1 MAVLPR
7 RRFWFLR
14 HGQTDW
20 NARGVS
26 QGAVDVPLNETGRAQ
41 ARAAA
46 PLLEGRGI
54 IGIVASPM
62 SRARET
68 AEIVNQ
74 TLRLPLDFEP
84 DLREVMFG
92 GQEGKPLAPWFQQW
106 LDGEFTPPDAE
117 SFAELT
123 ARAAGAL
130 QRVLAR
136 PGPLLIVSHGAIF
149 RAMRGLM
156 GVTVELGTANGVP
169 ISCEPQKDGWSVRPA
184 AELPLPA

>member
-1 MAVLPR
+1 MALPR
-7 RRFWFLR
+7 RGFWFLR
-14 HGQTDW
+14 HGQTEW

-26 QGAVDVPLNETGRAQ
+26 QGAVDLPLNETGRVQ

-46 PLLEGRGI
+46 PLLEGRGLV
-54 IGIVASPM
+54 GIVASPL

-68 AEIVNQ
+68 AEIVNRA
-74 TLRLPLDFEP
+74 LELPLDFDP

-106 LDGEFTPPDAE
+106 LDGDFTPPGAE
-117 SFAELT
+117 SFSELS
-123 ARAAGAL
+123 ARAAAAL
-130 QRVLAR
+130 QRILPR

-156 GVTVELGTANGVP
+156 GVTVKPGTPNGIP
-169 ISCEPQKDGWSVRPA
+169 IRCEPHGEGWSVQA
-184 AELPLPA
+184 AEVPLPA

>member
-1 MAVLPR
+1 MMGLPR
-7 RRFWFLR
+7 RGFWFLR

-41 ARAAA
+41 AREAA

-54 IGIVASPM
+54 IGIVSSPM

-74 TLRLPLDFEP
+74 TLKLPLDFEP

-106 LDGEFTPPDAE
+106 LDGDFTPPGAE
-117 SFAELT
+117 SFAQLT
-123 ARAAGAL
+123 ARAADVM
-130 QRVLAR
+130 QRVLVR
-136 PGPLLIVSHGAIF
+136 PGPLLVVSHGAIF

-156 GVTVELGTANGVP
+156 GVTVELGTANGIP
-169 ISCEPQKDGWSVRPA
+169 IRCEPHGKAWLMQPA
-184 AELPLPA
+184 AELSLPA